1 MRLIKSLL
9 VGAALVYGTSAIAQT
24 VLPSAPTPPA
34 IITSSPNE
42 TETNAVATTNKVYID
57 QEGQN
62 VDVNIVQTGTA
73 NIIGDPASP
82 IYLRGDNQSVIGI
95 QTGNGNRFYMSL
107 VSDIGQGSGAT
118 VTLRQI
124 GDLNYAKVTCGEE
137 QADASCNLFDMN
149 ARFTG
154 DSNSLVFNGSGA
166 NIRNSMDV
174 LGSFNTF
181 NIDVSAPNSTQTLL
195 VTGDYNDFDITQTGQ
210 GGSFGHSLYVNVTGT
225 LNTFTTQQYGA
236 AGTTININAVGSN
249 GTYNIKTGQ

>member
-1 MRLIKSLL
+1 MKLIKALF
-9 VGAALVYGTSAIAQT
+9 VGTALVYGTTAIAQT
-24 VLPSAPTPPA
+24 VLPTAPTPPA

-42 TETNAVATTNKVYID
+42 TDANSLATTNKVYID

-73 NIIGDPASP
+73 NIVGDANIP
-82 IYLRGDNQSVIGI
+82 IYLSGDNQNIIAI
-95 QTGNGNRFYMSL
+95 QTGDGNQLYMSL
-107 VSDIGQGSGAT
+107 VSNIGQGSGAT
-118 VTLRQI
+118 VTVRQI
-124 GDLNYAKVTCGEE
+124 GDLNYAMITCGEE
-137 QADASCNLFDMN
+137 QTDASCNLLNIN

-174 LGSFNTF
+174 LGNYNTF

-210 GGSFGHSLYVNVTGT
+210 GGTFGHSIFVDVTGS

-236 AGTTININAVGSN
+236 TETTINIHAVGSN
-249 GTYNIKTGQ
+249 GTFNIKTGH